1 MRLLYLI
8 VLAALLTGCGT
19 TSKPDEPETI
29 ALTFSNPAT
38 PIRVEP
44 DDHFILERRENASV
58 GDDYRIIAGPGESV
72 VRPIDYSWEPEGD
85 LPGSGQVARREFEAV
100 APGRTA
106 IVFYNCWRGCVPGDR
121 SPGEPIEVFT
131 VEVGGVDT
139 GTLAS
144 SDPAKSI
151 VAAPGDLLVVLLPAG
166 GVSGIMPEL
175 VVDPDPEVALQV
187 GRFEHAERSNTTDV
201 SSVVGFVFAAL
212 AAGAGDETVVKFS
225 NAPGTGEY
233 TLTVSE

>member
-1 MRLLYLI
+1 M
-8 VLAALLTGCGT
+8 
-19 TSKPDEPETI
+19 
-29 ALTFSNPAT
+29 
-38 PIRVEP
+38 
-44 DDHFILERRENASV
+44 
-58 GDDYRIIAGPGESV
+58 GDDYRIIAGPDESL
-72 VRPIDYSWEPEGD
+72 VRSIDYSWEPEGD

-100 APGRTA
+100 ASGRTA

-121 SPGEPIEVFT
+121 PPPGETIEVFT

-139 GTLAS
+139 GTLAP

-166 GVSGIMPEL
+166 GVSGIMPGL
-175 VVDPDPEVALQV
+175 VADPDPEVALQV
-187 GRFEHAERSNTTDV
+187 GRFEHAERSNAADAF
-201 SSVVGFVFAAL
+201 SVAGFVFAAL
-212 AAGAGDETVVKFS
+212 AAGAETVVRFS